1 MILAPIPPSD
11 PVAPTSDGQQRPPAA
26 PFVVPAGGLPPF
38 DVYDA
43 FEYTR
48 KTSRYQAEHVIELA
62 GKYVAW
68 AFDGSF
74 LYAAAT
80 PEELLAALAHVGR
93 DSYITGYIDPEPEVV
108 VPRNAL
114 LSRAS

>member
-1 MILAPIPPSD
+1 MILAPIPPATGSE
-11 PVAPTSDGQQRPPAA
+11 PPRPPAA
-26 PFVVPAGGLPPF
+26 PFVAPPGGLPPF
-38 DVYDA
+38 DVFDA
-43 FEYTR
+43 NECTR
-48 KTSRYQAEHVIELA
+48 KKSRYQAEHVAELA

-80 PEELLAALAHVGR
+80 PEELLAALALVSR

-108 VPRNAL
+108 IPRTAR